1 MIELLVELVSVLLK
15 IAVFGIVCLLTK
27 YALPWL
33 QDVVVPWLKER
44 QLYGTICHFVRAA
57 EKLAESGA
65 IERTDK
71 KEYVVSLL
79 KDKGITVT
87 REINAMIESA
97 VMDLDLTISGVMDK
111 FMDAFLQD
119 EDDELDVQPEGDEPT
134 VN

>member
-15 IAVFGIVCLLTK
+15 IAVFGVVCLLTK
-27 YALPWL
+27 YTLPWL

-57 EKLAESGA
+57 EKLAESGV

-79 KDKGITVT
+79 TEKGITVT

-111 FMDAFLQD
+111 LMDAFLQD
-119 EDDELDVQPEGDEPT
+119 EDDELVVQPEGDEPAA
-134 VN
+134 N